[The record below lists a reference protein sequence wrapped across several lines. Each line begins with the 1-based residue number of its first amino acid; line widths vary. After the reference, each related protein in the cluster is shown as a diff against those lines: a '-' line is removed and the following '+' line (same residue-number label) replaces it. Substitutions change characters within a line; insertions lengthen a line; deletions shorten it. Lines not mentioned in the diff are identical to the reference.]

1 MDNTNNTNQYLDF
14 YGLHYYNEKLKK
26 YVDGKTIKTDNV
38 TIDRNTSGEL
48 EVTERFIQGL
58 KDYISENYA
67 SNTKVSQII
76 SRLNTL
82 IGADEEGHKI
92 DVTSIIDTFN
102 EIKDFLANVED
113 TTLTELFN
121 QVNTRISNTLQLI
134 GIDDIQEF
142 DSTKNYSIND
152 IVIYSNKLYKF
163 IETHSAGAWIGTDVL
178 ETDLIKEIDRRLT
191 ETYNLVESINNT
203 LAVVNLSATPS
214 MIFVGDSLSIQLVAT
229 TDSEATEISIRD
241 NDTVIAEGSGTRL
254 TGYKNIEPTQPGIT
268 SFYASFTINGI
279 TKTTSATVTAVNKIY
294 YGSGTVYTDAAIVP
308 PAKLTTEG
316 IYNVNVIE
324 DGQYVF
330 FNIPAT
336 MILNRA
342 TMNGIEF
349 PLDEPTAVTI
359 DDTEYKSYKSSNT
372 VDAGTYEII
381 IS

>member
-1 MDNTNNTNQYLDF
+1 MNNTNQYLDL

-121 QVNTRISNTLQLI
+121 QVNTRISNTLQLV
-134 GIDDIQEF
+134 GIDDIPEF

-152 IVIYSNKLYKF
+152 LIIYSNKLYKF

-178 ETDLIKEIDRRLT
+178 ETDLIKEIDHRLT
-191 ETYNLVESINNT
+191 ETYNLVESINNA

-214 MIFVGDSLSIQLVAT
+214 MIFVGDSPSIQLVAT

-254 TGYKNIEPTQPGIT
+254 TCYKSIETAQPGVT
-268 SFYASFTINGI
+268 SFYASFIINGI
-279 TKTTSATVTAVNKIY
+279 TKATSVAVTAVHKIY
-294 YGSGTVYTDAAIVP
+294 YGSGIVYTDAAIVP
-308 PAKLTTEG
+308 PAKLTPEG
-316 IYNVNVIE
+316 SYNVKVIE

-330 FNIPAT
+330 FNIPT
-336 MILNRA
+336 YMMLNGA

-349 PLDEPTAVTI
+349 PLDEPTTVTI
-359 DDTEYKSYKSSNT
+359 DDTEYKSYRSSNT
-372 VDAGTYEII
+372 IDTGTYEII

>member
-1 MDNTNNTNQYLDF
+1 MNNTNQYLDL

-82 IGADEEGHKI
+82 IGADEEGHEI
-92 DVTSIIDTFN
+92 DVTSVIDTFN
-102 EIKDFLANVED
+102 EIKDFLANIED

-121 QVNTRISNTLQLI
+121 QINTRISNTLQLV
-134 GIDDIQEF
+134 GIDDIPEF
-142 DSTKNYSIND
+142 DSTKNYSTND
-152 IVIYSNKLYKF
+152 LVIYSDKLYKF
-163 IETHSAGAWIGTDVL
+163 IETHSAGAWIGTDTL

-191 ETYNLVESINNT
+191 ETYNLVESINNA

-214 MIFVGDSLSIQLVAT
+214 MVFVGDSLSINLVAT
-229 TDSEATEISIRD
+229 TDSEATEISIGD
-241 NDTVIAEGSGTRL
+241 DDTVIAEGSGTRL
-254 TGYKNIEPTQPGIT
+254 TCYKSIEPTQPGIT

-308 PAKLTTEG
+308 PAKLTPEG
-316 IYNVNVIE
+316 NYNVNVTE
-324 DGQYVF
+324 DGQYIF
-330 FNIPAT
+330 FNIPT
-336 MILNRA
+336 YMMLNGA

-349 PLDEPTAVTI
+349 PLDEPTTVTI
-359 DDTEYKSYKSSNT
+359 DNTEYKSYRSSNT

>member
-1 MDNTNNTNQYLDF
+1 MNNTNQYLDF

-38 TIDRNTSGEL
+38 TIDRNISGEL

-229 TDSEATEISIRD
+229 TDTEATEIRIRD

-254 TGYKNIEPTQPGIT
+254 TGYKNIEMTQPSIN
-268 SFYASFTINGI
+268 SFYASFIINGI
-279 TKTTSATVTAVNKIY
+279 TKTVSATVTAVNKIY

-308 PAKLTTEG
+308 PAKLTPEG

-330 FNIPAT
+330 FNIPT
-336 MILNRA
+336 SMILNRA

-349 PLDEPTAVTI
+349 PLDEPTTVTI
-359 DDTEYKSYKSSNT
+359 DGIEYKSYKSSNT